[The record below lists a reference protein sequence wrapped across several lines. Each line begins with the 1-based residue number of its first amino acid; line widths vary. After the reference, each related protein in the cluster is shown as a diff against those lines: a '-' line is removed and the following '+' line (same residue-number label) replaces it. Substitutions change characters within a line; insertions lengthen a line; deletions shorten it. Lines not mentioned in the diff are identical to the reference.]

1 MTDRHIGYVVT
12 LEGPVREDD
21 SEAALN
27 AIRMIKG
34 VIAVEPVID
43 NPGAQMAY
51 QKAKHDI
58 ERRLWSA
65 LRSDG

>member
-1 MTDRHIGYVVT
+1 MTNRHIGYVVT

-34 VIAVEPVID
+34 VVAVEPVID
-43 NPGAQMAY
+43 NPGTQMAY
-51 QKAKHDI
+51 QKAKYDI
-58 ERRLWSA
+58 ERRLWAA
-65 LRSDG
+65 LRPDG